1 MGVYIHTYIYIYVY
15 VCIYIYI
22 FESLISFGNVCFHF
36 RRLTHIYY
44 MYYRTVLDNI
54 LNGYF
59 NLFLHLHC
67 LIAYKIDD
75 ICILTYIHNNHDK
88 FLHYF

>member
-1 MGVYIHTYIYIYVY
+1 MSAFILGDWHIFIT
-15 VCIYIYI
+15 CIIGQCI
-22 FESLISFGNVCFHF
+22 
-36 RRLTHIYY
+36 
-44 MYYRTVLDNI
+44 VLDNI

-59 NLFLHLHC
+59 NLFLNLHC
-67 LIAYKIDD
+67 LIVYKIDD